1 MLARAHRLTRGQD
14 FSEAIR
20 RGRRAGTATVVLHLL
35 VRQLTEPAEPQVGL
49 VVSRGVGNAVTRNQV
64 KRRLRHVVRERL
76 GVLPQ
81 GSQLVI
87 RALPAAGHGSS
98 VALGRDV
105 DTALRR
111 VLGSPR

>member
-20 RGRRAGTATVVLHLL
+20 RGRRAGTATVVLHFL
-35 VRQLTEPAEPQVGL
+35 VRQVAERAEPQVGL
-49 VVSRGVGNAVTRNQV
+49 VVSKGVGNAVTRNQV

-76 GVLPQ
+76 AVLPQ

-87 RALPAAGHGSS
+87 RALPAAGHGTSD
-98 VALGRDV
+98 VLGRDL
-105 DTALRR
+105 DSALHR
-111 VLGSPR
+111 VLGSR